1 MKTTAN
7 GKQADNCKNN
17 ENNNRVNIQAL
28 PAGEFGDLCYDY
40 FGKGSVIVF
49 GNTSDHAAQLE
60 AIGGKY
66 GDRLRYSALQ
76 NGRKWT
82 EKQGRTAGYYFTTE
96 QGKREAVQYVQRVN
110 HAIFDRY
117 EQSTEGGE
125 HLKQK
130 PADFKAGDRVRTIHG
145 LGTVTEHTPK
155 YNAAQ
160 SVCVKLD
167 KSTYNYGW
175 KGMPQTFIE
184 CRCDE
189 ITRYTEAEKSADQE
203 NEAKALAERIK
214 NTLEQTGASAWA
226 DQVADK
232 TILVTRHNG
241 SMETLRVIF
250 VDEEN
255 YITDDFKGVTAERV
269 AEIIIGARE
278 HDGKTL
284 TASLTV
290 VFGNREDYERGKQV
304 FDSEGESRLWAGDW
318 DDKRGAIE
326 FCESGT
332 LEETER
338 EVREELDRLGFENY
352 ATIDGEEMWV

>member
-17 ENNNRVNIQAL
+17 ENNNRVNIQTL
-28 PAGEFGDLCYDY
+28 PAGEYGDLCYDY

-60 AIGGKY
+60 AMGGKY
-66 GDRLRYSALQ
+66 SDRLRYSALQ

-82 EKQGRTAGYYFTTE
+82 EKQGRTHGYYFTTE
-96 QGKREAVQYVQRVN
+96 ESKREAIQYVQRVN

-117 EQSTEGGE
+117 EQSTAGMEGVI
-125 HLKQK
+125 QK

-175 KGMPQTFIE
+175 KGMPQIFIE

-189 ITRYTEAEKSADQE
+189 ITRYTEKSEAAHKEQERDTLTDQKKGDTLKLLWVMAW
-203 NEAKALAERIK
+203 AKAQANPDTHRVIVETNEQDPSAPANEFGRYYMVDGSESESCIEHAGQWVVIRVDTVTSPFEVHRPNWANTHGYADSWTQLACRCE
-214 NTLEQTGASAWA
+214 NPNN
-226 DQVADK
+226 
-232 TILVTRHNG
+232 VTRWARLMIDAG
-241 SMETLRVIF
+241 RV
-250 VDEEN
+250 
-255 YITDDFKGVTAERV
+255 TD
-269 AEIIIGARE
+269 I
-278 HDGKTL
+278 
-284 TASLTV
+284 
-290 VFGNREDYERGKQV
+290 
-304 FDSEGESRLWAGDW
+304 
-318 DDKRGAIE
+318 
-326 FCESGT
+326 
-332 LEETER
+332 
-338 EVREELDRLGFENY
+338 Y
-352 ATIDGEEMWV
+352 ADCY

>member
-7 GKQADNCKNN
+7 GTTAAKVNNNN
-17 ENNNRVNIQAL
+17 ENNNRVNIQTL
-28 PAGEFGDLCYDY
+28 PAGEYGDLCYDY

-60 AIGGKY
+60 AMGGRY

-96 QGKREAVQYVQRVN
+96 HGKREAVQYVQRVN

-125 HLKQK
+125 HLRQK

-175 KGMPQTFIE
+175 KGMPQIFIE
-184 CRCDE
+184 CRCNE
-189 ITRYTEAEKSADQE
+189 ITRYTPSEKS
-203 NEAKALAERIK
+203 EA
-214 NTLEQTGASAWA
+214 
-226 DQVADK
+226 
-232 TILVTRHNG
+232 
-241 SMETLRVIF
+241 
-250 VDEEN
+250 
-255 YITDDFKGVTAERV
+255 TA
-269 AEIIIGARE
+269 
-278 HDGKTL
+278 
-284 TASLTV
+284 
-290 VFGNREDYERGKQV
+290 
-304 FDSEGESRLWAGDW
+304 
-318 DDKRGAIE
+318 
-326 FCESGT
+326 
-332 LEETER
+332 
-338 EVREELDRLGFENY
+338 
-352 ATIDGEEMWV
+352 

>member
-1 MKTTAN
+1 M
-7 GKQADNCKNN
+7 
-17 ENNNRVNIQAL
+17 NIQAL
-28 PAGEFGDLCYDY
+28 PAGEYGDLCYDY

-60 AIGGKY
+60 AMGGKY
-66 GDRLRYSALQ
+66 SDRLRYSALQ

-82 EKQGRTAGYYFTTE
+82 EKQGRTAGYYFTTDE
-96 QGKREAVQYVQRVN
+96 QKREAIQYVQRVN
-110 HAIFDRY
+110 HTIFDKY
-117 EQSTEGGE
+117 EQSTAGMEGVI
-125 HLKQK
+125 QK

-145 LGTVTEHTPK
+145 LGTVTEHTPQ
-155 YNAAQ
+155 YNKAV

-175 KGMPQTFIE
+175 NGMPQTFIE

-203 NEAKALAERIK
+203 NETKALAEKIK

-241 SMETLRVIF
+241 SMETLRVLFI
-250 VDEEN
+250 DEDN
-255 YITDDFKGVTAERV
+255 CVSDDFQGVTAEK
-269 AEIIIGARE
+269 AAQIIIGARE

-290 VFGNREDYERGKQV
+290 VFGNREDYERGKQL
-304 FDSEGESRLWAGDW
+304 FDSEGESRLWAADW